1 VFIHNEIHR
10 GKAIRIIK
18 KVKDACLIAHSIK
31 SKITMEITVEIK
43 PILIEAK

>member
-1 VFIHNEIHR
+1 
-10 GKAIRIIK
+10 
-18 KVKDACLIAHSIK
+18 LIAHSIK